1 MKSVSIYLLIFLL
14 SVSSYIIPNVTAQDK
29 SEWQCF
35 HGLNRQNKSDE
46 TGLLNIWPANGPG
59 LLWTISGLGE
69 GYSSVAIEGGH
80 LFTAGKIEN
89 QTYVFA
95 YDLNGKLLWK
105 KANGEAWTVKVSWAS
120 SYNGP
125 RSTPTCENGIVY
137 HLSEAGKLTAYNSK
151 NGDIIWSKELTKDF
165 KSEIPMYGFTES
177 VLIDGNNL
185 FVRPAGQKGFQVC
198 LNKLTGEVIWTN
210 NEVPG
215 TYGYNSSVIKDF
227 GGYRQLIGASSSCY
241 YSLDSKT
248 GKLLWKVDF
257 ENSYKLNC
265 CDAVTFNEYVYLSSG
280 EGKGSMLVRLKSSGK
295 SIIAEK
301 VWQNELL
308 DNYHGGI
315 LFHNGNVYGS
325 GSSTRSWFC
334 IDMLTGKQMWKTQGS
349 GSLTFAEGMLYLYD
363 EKGIMKLVK
372 ATPEKFEK
380 ISEFKIPN
388 GGEGPYWAHPVVCG
402 GRLYLR
408 HADKIFAYNISSK

>member
-1 MKSVSIYLLIFLL
+1 
-14 SVSSYIIPNVTAQDK
+14 
-29 SEWQCF
+29 
-35 HGLNRQNKSDE
+35 
-46 TGLLNIWPANGPG
+46 
-59 LLWTISGLGE
+59 
-69 GYSSVAIEGGH
+69 
-80 LFTAGKIEN
+80 
-89 QTYVFA
+89 
-95 YDLNGKLLWK
+95 
-105 KANGEAWTVKVSWAS
+105 
-120 SYNGP
+120 
-125 RSTPTCENGIVY
+125 
-137 HLSEAGKLTAYNSK
+137 
-151 NGDIIWSKELTKDF
+151 
-165 KSEIPMYGFTES
+165 
-177 VLIDGNNL
+177 
-185 FVRPAGQKGFQVC
+185 
-198 LNKLTGEVIWTN
+198 
-210 NEVPG
+210 
-215 TYGYNSSVIKDF
+215 
-227 GGYRQLIGASSSCY
+227 
-241 YSLDSKT
+241 
-248 GKLLWKVDF
+248 
-257 ENSYKLNC
+257 
-265 CDAVTFNEYVYLSSG
+265 VTFNEYVYLSSG